1 LIHCENQPNNGCKA
15 REKEKNVGGK
25 GIKKEKKIIMEF
37 EDTRG
42 F

>member
-1 LIHCENQPNNGCKA
+1 MVAKQ
-15 REKEKNVGGK
+15 EKNVGGKGKNVGGK